1 MFDADSRTAG
11 VHASRLVRKI
21 KARLRRGKDVDYD
34 ELKNTEDYEI
44 VGEFYRKKGVNFEEW
59 LSNKIDDIKRKLEK
73 EGAKPIK
80 KKESKPI
87 KKESKEIGG
96 SINMSD
102 FNNTN
107 QAQPQSMISMDM
119 IKQAVNECLEG
130 KCELLNTVKQDLDGL
145 KTQVMDFAKVKE
157 TLLQNQNKGSAVEE
171 QAKQP
176 QLDLSQLAEQLKN
189 LENTVKST
197 ANEIPNKTTSE
208 FEGLSKAILNAL
220 ADIRNEIKETAKK
233 SARQSDDIVP
243 LDKALQDKSLQK
255 KVLSDIENVAK
266 NDKDFFNELSSLI
279 QRCNLGDQEACEEV
293 DSIKQQAESKKQEKE
308 AKPSKSDE
316 ILSKIEKELNSL
328 SELKQK
334 IESEM
339 QKVKPEEEETK
350 EEEPKAEKGDT
361 KVIEYSNPLRRL
373 LSGKK

>member
-59 LSNKIDDIKRKLEK
+59 LSNKIDEIKMKLEK

-80 KKESKPI
+80 KKEAKPI
-87 KKESKEIGG
+87 KEESKEIGG